1 MATGGAG
8 GSLDGGGAGGTTT
21 IDASIIDA
29 PTHDGGGTSLD
40 SSVGEVGVA
49 SNLCTGLS
57 VDQCNLAIINAPVAA
72 TVLAQ
77 DPPVTNPPA
86 YATCSQ

>member
-8 GSLDGGGAGGTTT
+8 GSLDGGGAGGTTPRRV
-21 IDASIIDA
+21 DHRRADCPMA
-29 PTHDGGGTSLD
+29 AGTAVD